1 MHYITNIKRVGTKNL
16 WFNGQ
21 MLDNGNKSIDMNRI
35 KNTSMVQGRVRVSMD
50 KYNRKKNK

>member
-1 MHYITNIKRVGTKNL
+1 VGTKNL

-35 KNTSMVQGRVRVSMD
+35 KNTSMVQGRVWVSMD
-50 KYNRKKNK
+50 KYK